1 MNLLSLLKARH
12 FSPAYLALLLSAI
25 IILSQ
30 SFYGQQA
37 QLSLADILIGLRSK
51 KVTLV
56 ERNKILAGAV
66 KERGITF
73 ALTPEIEK
81 ELTAGGA
88 DKDLIAAIEQKSQI
102 IKISA
107 VDVKPEPAT
116 SNPEPAAE
124 QNAAF
129 FIERANTAFVKGEFD
144 SALAD
149 YTKVIEMKAA
159 DASVYINRGIIHANR
174 NNLDRSIADFDRAV
188 ELDPKDPKGFLHR
201 GRTYEKVGNVQ
212 KALSDYEKALAVDAN
227 NATAKANIE
236 RLKPEPPKPEPTP
249 ATVEDIIAKTSEPV
263 KPPEILEVGA
273 MNALA
278 TRLVMPI
285 YPPLDRRM
293 KIQGLV
299 VVQISLDAEGK
310 VTSVTATSGPKT
322 LRAAAENAARKS
334 RFKPARYNDM
344 PIKSTGFISY
354 NFKADQYEE

>member
-1 MNLLSLLKARH
+1 MNLLSLLKIRH
-12 FSPAYLALLLSAI
+12 SSPAYLASLLSAI
-25 IILSQ
+25 IIFSQ
-30 SFYGQQA
+30 SFYGQRP

-81 ELTAGGA
+81 ELAAGGA

-107 VDVKPEPAT
+107 VDVKPEQPAT
-116 SNPEPAAE
+116 APAVTEP
-124 QNAAF
+124 NAAF
-129 FIERANTAFVKGEFD
+129 FHERANSAFVKGEFD

-174 NNLDRSIADFDRAV
+174 NSLDRSVADFDRAI
-188 ELDPKDPKGFLHR
+188 EIDPKDPRGFLHR

-212 KALSDYEKALAVDAN
+212 KALSDYEKALALDAN
-227 NATAKANIE
+227 NATAKANIL
-236 RLKPEPPKPEPTP
+236 RLKPEPVKPEPTP
-249 ATVEDIIAKTSEPV
+249 ATVEDIIAKTPEPV

-273 MNALA
+273 MNNLA
-278 TRLVMPI
+278 TRLVMPV

-299 VVQISLDAEGK
+299 VVQISLDIEGK

-322 LRAAAENAARKS
+322 LRSAAEDAARKS
-334 RFKPARYNDM
+334 KFKPARYNEM
-344 PIKSTGFISY
+344 PIRSTGFISY